1 MKDLKTIKFP
11 GLEDVYKIPEG
22 GGGGTVTEADIEN
35 ALGYKPIGA
44 ADVPVKSV
52 NGATGEVKS
61 TFYVTVTP
69 TGSGHAATAD
79 KTAAEVYEA
88 YAAGYAVYAVVK
100 FASVAEPFELP
111 LVAAASA
118 SGTIILGFCALGS
131 LSPTKSPQ
139 YPTVSY
145 TGTAW
150 MAWLGTLAKSEDIP
164 TIPTALKNPHPLNIK
179 IGDTTT
185 SYDGSVEK
193 TVEIPEGGGT
203 DASLGITG
211 AAAGEFPKVSA
222 VNENGAPTSWEAVE
236 GVEATLGPV
245 PLPAPATAA
254 VGQIIKVKT
263 VDESGK
269 VTGTE
274 AVDMP
279 QGGGA
284 DISLGVTGAT
294 VGQLVKIS
302 EVDADG
308 KPTVWEAFDPA
319 KWTKIGDT
327 INITDAGLP
336 VYIAFPDAYSELM
349 VIGKLF
355 VAESKKSVY
364 AAITPNASN
373 YSMQR
378 IVNFDIGA
386 HPYGTDFRIM
396 AHNYTET
403 ETTIKIAA
411 EAYTSQSGA
420 GFGSAS
426 ATTKLKSMQK
436 TSVAAGTNGYISIFT
451 ENEIAITSG
460 NIEVYAR

>member
-1 MKDLKTIKFP
+1 MANVKQIKINDTVYDVEDSVARSALEQKAPLESPALTGIPTAPTASNGTSTTQIATTAFVQNAVQGAGGSYTLPVASSTTLGGVKPVAKTASMTQEVGVDASGALYTEP
-11 GLEDVYKIPEG
+11 GSG
-22 GGGGTVTEADIEN
+22 GGGSTDI
-35 ALGYKPIGA
+35 
-44 ADVPVKSV
+44 
-52 NGATGEVKS
+52 
-61 TFYVTVTP
+61 
-69 TGSGHAATAD
+69 
-79 KTAAEVYEA
+79 
-88 YAAGYAVYAVVK
+88 
-100 FASVAEPFELP
+100 
-111 LVAAASA
+111 
-118 SGTIILGFCALGS
+118 
-131 LSPTKSPQ
+131 
-139 YPTVSY
+139 
-145 TGTAW
+145 
-150 MAWLGTLAKSEDIP
+150 
-164 TIPTALKNPHPLNIK
+164 
-179 IGDTTT
+179 
-185 SYDGSVEK
+185 
-193 TVEIPEGGGT
+193 
-203 DASLGITG
+203 SLGITG
-211 AAAGEFPKVSA
+211 AAVGEVPKVSA
-222 VNENGAPTSWEAVE
+222 VNENGAPTAWETVAGEEV
-236 GVEATLGPV
+236 TLGPV
-245 PLPAPATAA
+245 PLTAPATAA

-349 VIGKLF
+349 VIGQKF

-364 AAITPNASN
+364 AAITPLASN

-403 ETTIKIAA
+403 ETTIKIVA